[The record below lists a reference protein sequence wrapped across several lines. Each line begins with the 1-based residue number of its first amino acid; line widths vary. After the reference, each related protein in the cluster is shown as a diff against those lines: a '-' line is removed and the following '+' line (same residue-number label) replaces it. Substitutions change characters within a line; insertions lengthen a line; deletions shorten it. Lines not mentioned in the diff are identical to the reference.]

1 MKKEKFFIGNCIL
14 LFSLL
19 LLYKVS
25 EFILRLNDLSF
36 LNIVKFIFATIFT
49 ILLFSILIQVVIILY
64 YYTNRN
70 VTATVLTSFI
80 TVGSMVFYLFGYI
93 LLYGFTDTEH
103 IIEKNGEKMVA
114 YVDSFLQVEVK
125 YYDHIN
131 SFLRGNKI
139 RIYEDYGSGG
149 FDPFEKDE
157 ALLPINSTYYDDNWS
172 IIKFN

>member
-1 MKKEKFFIGNCIL
+1 MVIL
-14 LFSLL
+14 
-19 LLYKVS
+19 
-25 EFILRLNDLSF
+25 
-36 LNIVKFIFATIFT
+36 
-49 ILLFSILIQVVIILY
+49 LY

-80 TVGSMVFYLFGYI
+80 TVGSMVLYLFGCI

-139 RIYEDYGSGG
+139 RIYEDYGNGG

-157 ALLPINSTYYDDNWS
+157 ALLPINSIYYGDN
-172 IIKFN
+172 